1 MEFLDELYSITLH
14 LKAKVATSDKQDRD
28 KQIEEI
34 NGYLEM
40 RGQILNELRSE
51 ILSVSDKNKLRE
63 ILSISEDIIGSL
75 TNIKKEIQ
83 QDILLAK
90 KGKSAFRGYNQMY
103 TVPSFDGHYFDKKK

>member
-1 MEFLDELYSITLH
+1 METLEELYSITLK
-14 LKAKVATSDKQDRD
+14 LKTMVTKSDNQGRE

-34 NGYLEM
+34 NRYLEA
-40 RGQILNELRSE
+40 RGKILEELRSE
-51 ILSVSDKNKLRE
+51 TLSVNDKNKLRE
-63 ILSISEDIIGSL
+63 IQRISEDIINSL
-75 TNIKKEIQ
+75 SGIKKEIQ

>member
-1 MEFLDELYSITLH
+1 MDSLEELYSITLQ
-14 LKAKVATSDKQDRD
+14 LKAKVETSDKQERD

-34 NGYLEM
+34 VSYLEA
-40 RGQILNELRSE
+40 RGKILQELLTE
-51 ILSVSDKNKLRE
+51 TLSAIDKNRLKEVLR
-63 ILSISEDIIGSL
+63 ISEDIISNL